1 MLPASSATSSRHSG
15 PSLSLAIVSRIM
27 SEHAIAASF
36 HAVLQSKEQ
45 ERKPLTYSWT
55 RPISIPVERA
65 IAIWLGSTGN
75 GRSPKFNGRRQP
87 SIDGTSRMMRE
98 YQVRICERLGV
109 KFPGPTRQSRRPE
122 QWASHFRFTPL
133 MNGHPQSR
141 SACLK
146 GANTGKSFRPH
157 HVCKPAFCAR
167 GNRN

>member
-45 ERKPLTYSWT
+45 ERKPLTYSGT

-109 KFPGPTRQSRRPE
+109 KFPGPTRQSRRPDSGP
-122 QWASHFRFTPL
+122 ATSGLPL
-133 MNGHPQSR
+133 MIGHPQSR

-146 GANTGKSFRPH
+146 GANNGKSFRPH